1 MLLFSCHSSS
11 SLSVSF
17 WRTTARKW
25 DVRPLFSLSS
35 HCFWWERLKH
45 PFSSIGFIF
54 QMSIPLFSSL
64 IIRKASF
71 TSFLLFDTRHPNFLL
86 GLQFRPFCSLVIQ
99 CILSSS
105 LQSSLL
111 TKCLWFPSPP
121 PHSSI
126 PFNLMKCHLWFL
138 YCLHSCLLLTLFF
151 TVFIMLSKIWSKVG
165 CEVK

>member
-64 IIRKASF
+64 IIKKASF
-71 TSFLLFDTRHPNFLL
+71 ASFLLFDTRHPNFLL
-86 GLQFRPFCSLVIQ
+86 GFQFRPFCSLVIQ
-99 CILSSS
+99 CILSLLPSS
-105 LQSSLL
+105 QVCLQSVSGFLPLLLILLFILPSLL
-111 TKCLWFPSPP
+111 ISWNVICDS
-121 PHSSI
+121 
-126 PFNLMKCHLWFL
+126 
-138 YCLHSCLLLTLFF
+138 F
-151 TVFIMLSKIWSKVG
+151 TVFIPVCFWLFSLPYLLCFQKFGLK
-165 CEVK
+165 